1 MAFSPVLL
9 DIYRRTVYIVYI
21 QYTRGEGMTIWID
34 NQGDCPIYEQ
44 IVRQLREQILAG
56 ALPAGEALPSI
67 RGLAKDLRVS
77 VITTKRAYEE
87 LESEGWIF
95 TLPGKGSFVAETRH
109 EQQMETIL
117 AEIREHL
124 RQARRLAAVCGIGE
138 RELLTLWEEEQK

>member
-1 MAFSPVLL
+1 
-9 DIYRRTVYIVYI
+9 
-21 QYTRGEGMTIWID
+21 MTIWID

-87 LESEGWIF
+87 LESEGWII

>member
-1 MAFSPVLL
+1 
-9 DIYRRTVYIVYI
+9 
-21 QYTRGEGMTIWID
+21 MTIWID

-87 LESEGWIF
+87 LESAGLIY
-95 TLPGKGSFVAETRH
+95 TQPGRGSFVSGGGHDALRESRMEELTR
-109 EQQMETIL
+109 T
-117 AEIREHL
+117 L
-124 RQARRLAAVCGIGE
+124 RKAGALAADCGLTGE
-138 RELLTLWEEEQK
+138 DVWALYTRLEEDAK